1 MPSLRRTQTIYVT
14 LDPFL
19 SLRGAVLH
27 HFDQF
32 LEGLN
37 EAEFPCIWLTGLTRA
52 QLDEPRRRLGHED
65 PFIAESGCGVYLPE
79 DYFHLKSGNTI
90 RLGRFTC
97 IPVARPQP
105 AAAEALE
112 ELSTDLDIAA
122 VSLRSLSPRELVQ
135 NTGLPASEAEQ
146 IRMRDFDEL
155 FFFAGAS
162 DSDISKFADEAK
174 TRGFTLQNLGS
185 FWSFSVGADYAK
197 CIRELGALYDR
208 GLRYHAFRV
217 AVAVTPTADTT
228 QVVNSDLRL
237 KSLAASCD
245 RTFFLEERHTSSK
258 IEASD
263 ADEDKDDEV
272 REEIGEEVDD
282 EEAGHEADKDAGD
295 DADENHSSTVENI
308 AWSRH
313 SAPEHHSRNSLQ
325 LHSPEV
331 WETVLATILSRR

>member
-19 SLRGAVLH
+19 SLRGIVLH
-27 HFDQF
+27 HFDRF

-65 PFIAESGCGVYLPE
+65 PFIGESGCGVYLPE

-97 IPVARPQP
+97 IPIAKPQP

-135 NTGLPASEAEQ
+135 NTGLPASEAER

-162 DSDISKFADEAK
+162 DSDIAKFAGEAK

-185 FWSFSVGADYAK
+185 FWSFSVGGDYAK

-208 GLRYHAFRV
+208 ALRYHALRV
-217 AVAVTPTADTT
+217 GVVVTPTAETT
-228 QVVNSDLRL
+228 NAVNSDMRL
-237 KSLAASCD
+237 KSLAAACD
-245 RTFFLEERHTSSK
+245 RTIFLAERQPSSDSQNLDSLDDLEE
-258 IEASD
+258 
-263 ADEDKDDEV
+263 ADEV
-272 REEIGEEVDD
+272 EEVDEHD
-282 EEAGHEADKDAGD
+282 STGEIHIPASP
-295 DADENHSSTVENI
+295 ENPEP
-308 AWSRH
+308 H
-313 SAPEHHSRNSLQ
+313 SANSFP
-325 LHSPEV
+325 LHSPDL
-331 WETVLATILSRR
+331 WESVLASLLTRR

>member
-14 LDPFL
+14 LEPFL
-19 SLRGAVLH
+19 SLRGVVLH

-112 ELSTDLDIAA
+112 ELSTDLGIAA

-135 NTGLPASEAEQ
+135 NTGLPASEAER

-162 DSDISKFADEAK
+162 DSDIVKFAVEAK

-185 FWSFSVGADYAK
+185 FWSFSVGGDYAK

-208 GLRYHAFRV
+208 ALRYHALRV
-217 AVAVTPTADTT
+217 GVAVTPTAETT
-228 QVVNSDLRL
+228 NAVNSDMRL
-237 KSLAASCD
+237 KSLAAACD
-245 RTFFLEERHTSSK
+245 RTIFLAGREPSSDSQNLDSAGDLEE
-258 IEASD
+258 
-263 ADEDKDDEV
+263 ADEV
-272 REEIGEEVDD
+272 AEVDEHD
-282 EEAGHEADKDAGD
+282 STGEIHIPASP
-295 DADENHSSTVENI
+295 ENPE
-308 AWSRH
+308 RH
-313 SAPEHHSRNSLQ
+313 SANSFP
-325 LHSPEV
+325 LHSPGL
-331 WETVLATILSRR
+331 WESVLASLLARR